1 MFARLFSS
9 LMLVGCLLVSGP
21 TLALTPAVPNGISNQ
36 LGSALTTVSLKKK
49 KKKKKK
55 CDSGEKRSKKGKC
68 VCKKGY
74 KKRTLL
80 KGCKKTLK
88 KAVKDTTK
96 AVKKT
101 AKKVKKGVKKTAK
114 KAGKAAKKVAKKVG
128 KAVVEVV
135 KSKWQSMKAI
145 VQLAKCIKQAGGRN
159 ADSRFQRMKDDPS
172 ASVTAAVGDLSV
184 ESADMEGITSSNALT
199 KVWARMKKQVKNKA
213 KKKKSM
219 AVLYCVLKI
228 VEPRVQK
235 VLKGGQ
241 KVLKKLESKL
251 TKTFKNKIMPRLM
264 ATFVKLM
271 KADLESRKDL
281 NQVLALA
288 REVAG
293 QVLLTKQRMNGISN
307 AVKKYQ
313 SALES
318 KNAAKAKA
326 AYKDLQKVF
335 KNSSKLRST
344 IIIGTFKRVVRK
356 KAYRLI
362 DEKVAPVVE
371 KAIKGLSTGLAMAEG
386 IVDGTCGLVPF
397 VGAAICTVVTR
408 GFRVLWDYVLEEKLR
423 NLAIRAMKKQVK
435 HLTNLAGGL
444 MQKHLGDKV
453 DAKMD
458 LAEKKLGKASA
469 GFKQVMKVMAKHI
482 INDEMKAMLD
492 ANATYEASL
501 LSLLKTV
508 PAAP

>member
-1 MFARLFSS
+1 M
-9 LMLVGCLLVSGP
+9 
-21 TLALTPAVPNGISNQ
+21 
-36 LGSALTTVSLKKK
+36 
-49 KKKKKK
+49 
-55 CDSGEKRSKKGKC
+55 
-68 VCKKGY
+68 
-74 KKRTLL
+74 
-80 KGCKKTLK
+80 
-88 KAVKDTTK
+88 
-96 AVKKT
+96 
-101 AKKVKKGVKKTAK
+101 
-114 KAGKAAKKVAKKVG
+114 GKAIAK
-128 KAVVEVV
+128 VV
-135 KSKWQSMKAI
+135 KSKWQSLKAI
-145 VQLAKCIKQAGGRN
+145 VELGKCIKKAGGSD
-159 ADSRFQRMKDDPS
+159 ADGRFQRMKDNPS
-172 ASVTAAVGDLSV
+172 ASVAAAAGDLSV
-184 ESADMEGITSSNALT
+184 ESAGMVGVTSSNALT
-199 KVWARMKKQVKNKA
+199 KVWARMKKQVKSKA

-235 VLKGGQ
+235 LLKGSQ
-241 KVLKKLESKL
+241 KVLVKLESKL
-251 TKTFKNKIMPRLM
+251 TKTFKNKIMPKLM

-293 QVLLTKQRMNGISN
+293 QVLLTKQRMSGISN

-313 SALES
+313 SALKS
-318 KNAAKAKA
+318 KSAAKAQA
-326 AYKDLQKVF
+326 AYMDLKKVL

-344 IIIGTFKRVVRK
+344 IIIGTIKSMVRK

-397 VGAAICTVVTR
+397 VGAAVCTVVTR
-408 GFRVLWDYVLEEKLR
+408 GFRVVWDYVLEGKLR

-453 DAKMD
+453 DAKMNE
-458 LAEKKLGKASA
+458 AEKKLGKASA
-469 GFKQVMKVMAKHI
+469 GFKQVIQVMAKHI

-492 ANATYEASL
+492 ANATYESSL
-501 LSLLKTV
+501 LSLLKTA